1 MSCLE
6 IEHGNINASELNSL
20 MKSADSVICTN
31 GFNEGEENYELNNCF
46 DRDFLNIS
54 PVNVEISVEPEM
66 YFHEGEEN
74 DLAAYDDE
82 NPNDQA
88 NDLVLFDSCYQIKNY
103 LVKLLFQYITI
114 HFAV

>member
-1 MSCLE
+1 
-6 IEHGNINASELNSL
+6 
-20 MKSADSVICTN
+20 
-31 GFNEGEENYELNNCF
+31 
-46 DRDFLNIS
+46 
-54 PVNVEISVEPEM
+54 M

-88 NDLVLFDSCYQIKNY
+88 NDSVLFDSCYQIKNY